1 MIENDRVYDVY
12 FECGTYNNNGQR
24 PVCVLK
30 KVIKM
35 SREEYNISKEGM
47 KRLLYLLKHP
57 LVDDAIKI
65 YGNCHMEDSEV
76 VEFKDLDL
84 SFIDKT

>member
-1 MIENDRVYDVY
+1 MALTIAANSNP
-12 FECGTYNNNGQR
+12 FAFW
-24 PVCVLK
+24 K

-65 YGNCHMEDSEV
+65 YENCPIKDSEV
-76 VEFKDLDL
+76 VEFKDMDL

>member
-1 MIENDRVYDVY
+1 
-12 FECGTYNNNGQR
+12 
-24 PVCVLK
+24 
-30 KVIKM
+30 M

-47 KRLLYLLKHP
+47 KRLLYLLNHL

-65 YGNCHMEDSEV
+65 YGNCPIEDSEV

-84 SFIDKT
+84 SFIDKTKFCEERR

>member
-1 MIENDRVYDVY
+1 
-12 FECGTYNNNGQR
+12 
-24 PVCVLK
+24 
-30 KVIKM
+30 M

-65 YGNCHMEDSEV
+65 YENCPIKDSEV
-76 VEFKDLDL
+76 VEFKDMDL